1 MELEGDFFRFSRP
14 VRADRVRSRLFGP
27 ARALDVCFIS
37 ARSGFQAPFKHCGC
51 GDGHK
56 KTWRALKTLRL
67 ERETSDEPL
76 LCSFP
81 SA

>member
-14 VRADRVRSRLFGP
+14 VRADRGRSRLFGP

-37 ARSGFQAPFKHCGC
+37 ARSGFQARFKHCGC

-56 KTWRALKTLRL
+56 KNLASLQNAKV
-67 ERETSDEPL
+67 
-76 LCSFP
+76 
-81 SA
+81 SARDF